1 MIRLIAAIDQQRG
14 IAKHGCIPWSIPS
27 DERFFTNETK
37 KYGGVTLTGRVTFD
51 TFSRPLV
58 DRQNFVLS
66 SQQLSVQGAEIIH
79 DIDSFLT
86 NHSEVWIIGGAEVFA
101 QTIQRAD
108 ELYIT
113 TINATFGCDR
123 FFPDY
128 KNQFAMAS
136 QSKEQQENG
145 FTFRYEIWHR
155 KQQSHV

>member
-27 DERFFTNETK
+27 DEHFFTSETK

-51 TFSRPLV
+51 TFKRPLV

-66 SQQLSVQGAEIIH
+66 RQQLSTQGAEIVH
-79 DIDSFLT
+79 DIDDFIT

-108 ELYIT
+108 ELYLTPID
-113 TINATFGCDR
+113 ATFGCDR
-123 FFPDY
+123 FFPEYQD
-128 KNQFAMAS
+128 QFKLVS
-136 QSKEQQENG
+136 QSPAQEENG
-145 FTFRYEIWHR
+145 FRFRYEIWRR
-155 KQQSHV
+155 K